1 LFSAS
6 TKSPAALFSFTASA
20 AAIEQA
26 ADEPK
31 ARMGR
36 PSFDWDSFHVEIA
49 MRIYSGNGLPAKQE
63 ALIAD
68 MQASMRR
75 PAR

>member
-1 LFSAS
+1 VANDLVSV
-6 TKSPAALFSFTASA
+6 
-20 AAIEQA
+20 EQA